1 MDKLKLTGRNL
12 GRVCKSKLGHVF
24 EYAMQS
30 HTLQKGPN
38 LKLKTRPQ
46 QLLGSLPLAFALP
59 AQTFKNKQVFKFLQ
73 N

>member
-38 LKLKTRPQ
+38 LKLKTRP
-46 QLLGSLPLAFALP
+46 
-59 AQTFKNKQVFKFLQ
+59 KNF
-73 N
+73 